1 MPLKTLIVIAL
12 RLYAI
17 YWLVQ
22 GLSTLLIYL
31 PMLLTFMWDASA
43 SSAKGM
49 QGLYSFI
56 LIPPSMLAFAVL
68 LWFLSSR
75 LSSAVTKGHD
85 TQLAFTSLTKED
97 FYLFAFVF
105 LGLFFALSSIFS
117 IVETGYQFFALG
129 FPQPDNNPQK
139 WNYLWPFLGHIFTM
153 IAGFVC
159 VLGARKWTNKL
170 IRLDDK
176 CAEPAPSVV

>member
-17 YWLVQ
+17 YWFAE
-22 GLSTLLIYL
+22 GFSTLLIYL
-31 PMLLTFMWDASA
+31 PMLLTLMSNASA
-43 SSAKGM
+43 VSAKGM
-49 QGLYSFI
+49 QGLYLGI
-56 LIPPSMLAFAVL
+56 LIPPSTLAFAAL

-75 LSSAVTKGHD
+75 LSSLVTKGHD
-85 TQLAFTSLTKED
+85 TQLAFTALTKED
-97 FYLFAFVF
+97 LYLFAFVF
-105 LGLFFALSSIFS
+105 LGLFFCLSSIFS
-117 IVETGYQFFALG
+117 IMETGYQFFALG

-139 WNYLWPFLGHIFTM
+139 WHYLWPVLGHVFTM

-170 IRLDDK
+170 IRLENK
-176 CAEPAPSVV
+176 RELPPAV